1 KCKCVTDLL
10 LLPIM
15 ILKKES
21 MIRLISKKNVMVLF
35 FAAVLALQSCNW
47 KEQNNQETPQ
57 AVDAEVLTLQ
67 LTDAVIEQSFP
78 ASLQGKTNIDLRPQI
93 SGYIDKIYVGEGA
106 YVQAGQPLF
115 RINASVYAEQKNNAL
130 ASLDMANSQLATAEL
145 ELEKYKVLID
155 KKVVADFQ
163 YQKAKTAYDNAKA
176 SVKQQQTLVASANV
190 NIGLMGG

>member
-1 KCKCVTDLL
+1 
-10 LLPIM
+10 
-15 ILKKES
+15 
-21 MIRLISKKNVMVLF
+21 MIRLISKKNNVMVLF

-93 SGYIDKIYVGEGA
+93 SGYIDKIYVDEGA

-145 ELEKYKVLID
+145 ELEKYKVLGD

>member
-1 KCKCVTDLL
+1 
-10 LLPIM
+10 
-15 ILKKES
+15 
-21 MIRLISKKNVMVLF
+21 MVLF

-93 SGYIDKIYVGEGA
+93 SGYIDKIYVDEGA

-115 RINASVYAEQKNNAL
+115 RINASVYAEQK
-130 ASLDMANSQLATAEL
+130 
-145 ELEKYKVLID
+145 I
-155 KKVVADFQ
+155 
-163 YQKAKTAYDNAKA
+163 
-176 SVKQQQTLVASANV
+176 TL
-190 NIGLMGG
+190 